1 MSNITKSQVTFP
13 VIAGVII
20 TTDSQGRYN
29 LNALH
34 KASGGKD
41 AKRPKAWL
49 ATKSTQELVEE
60 LRQNSALGQDL
71 ITVTRGGI
79 EQGTFAHELLAVSYA
94 GWISPK
100 YQLMVNQVFLD
111 YRNNLKP
118 IQNESDVS
126 GIPELRKAQALDT
139 AYNVSEKICSQLP
152 NLSSQSK
159 QVIIAGL
166 INPIFG
172 QIIPLPILEDKTYSA
187 TDIGNLLG
195 ITSKAVGT
203 IANDHNLKTEQY
215 GMFVLDKS
223 RSSNKQ
229 VSVFRYNERGLNAI
243 KNIFGGNYE

>member
-1 MSNITKSQVTFP
+1 MNNITKSQITCP

-20 TTDSQGRYN
+20 TTDEQGRYN

-34 KASGGKD
+34 KASGLGNN
-41 AKRPKAWL
+41 KAPAQWL
-49 ATKSTQELVEE
+49 RTQTAQELVHE
-60 LRQNSALGQDL
+60 LTDMQKCTSPINT
-71 ITVTRGGI
+71 IKGGI
-79 EQGTFAHELLAVSYA
+79 NQGTFAHELLAVSYA

-111 YRNNLKP
+111 CRNNLTP
-118 IQNESDVS
+118 IQKESDVS

-139 AYNVSEKICSQLP
+139 AYNVSEKICLQLP
-152 NLSSQSK
+152 NLSPQSK

-243 KNIFGGNYE
+243 KNIFGGNHE